1 MDAAKVTIPD
11 LLRKRAQGE
20 KITMLTA
27 YDYPIGCLLDET
39 GVDIVLVGDSLGMVV
54 LGYET
59 TAPVTMEEML
69 HHARAVRRG
78 VTRALLVG
86 DMPFM
91 SFHGSLA
98 ETVKNAGRFIQE
110 AGCDAV
116 KIEWKAGIEDVAKA
130 IVDAGIPV
138 MGHVGLT
145 PQTAQTEGGLKV
157 RGRDAES
164 ALRIIT
170 QAVALQEAGCVALV
184 LECVPDVVA
193 QEITRKLSIPTI
205 GIGAGPSCDGQVLV
219 TYDVIG
225 LFERFKPKFAKRYA
239 QMAPVIRQAV
249 LEFCRDVQQGRFPGP
264 EQTFVMPE
272 EELARFR
279 QELGSWS
286 P

>member
-1 MDAAKVTIPD
+1 MDKVTIPE
-11 LLRKRAQGE
+11 LLQKKQQRQ

-27 YDYPIGCLLDET
+27 YDYPMGCLLDEA

-78 VTRALLVG
+78 VKRALLVG
-86 DMPFM
+86 DMPLM

-145 PQTAQTEGGLKV
+145 PQTAQTEGGLTV
-157 RGRDAES
+157 RGKDAES

-239 QMAPVIRQAV
+239 QMASVIRQAV
-249 LEFCRDVQQGRFPGP
+249 SEFCRDVQQGRFPAP

-272 EELARFR
+272 EELAKLR
-279 QELGSWS
+279 QELRSWS